1 MAEQVSYD
9 HALARSLALAQV
21 LPAQEVPL
29 AEGLGRIAAATVRAP
44 FALPGFAN
52 SAMDGYAVRIADLS
66 VDGPTRL
73 PVRDQILAGD
83 VRPRTLPAASA
94 MAIMTGATMPEGA
107 DTVVIHE
114 RCQVADG
121 EVLVPAGVKAGAN
134 VRPADDD
141 CAAGH
146 TLIRQGQVLDAGH
159 LSLLAA
165 FGRRSVAVRTRPRVA
180 VLVTGDELVP
190 PGQPLQTGQRHDSN
204 GPLLA
209 GLVAEAGADLVALEH
224 CGDDRAMLRQQLLA
238 LAGQADML
246 ITSGGVS
253 AGVADLLPGL
263 IAELGTLAYW
273 KVAMKPGMPVLCARI
288 GNAVVFGLPG
298 NPVSAGVTFQVLAR
312 PVLAAM
318 LGRDGNGLIEGHA
331 CLAEAWH
338 KHHRRLEFLRC
349 RVVIGQDGCLLATPF
364 AHQGSGALS
373 VLAQAD
379 GLLVLPE
386 GPMDLEAGRVLPLL
400 AWRISGG
407 DPGPGGDGAGQEGSP
422 ALA

>member
-1 MAEQVSYD
+1 M
-9 HALARSLALAQV
+9 
-21 LPAQEVPL
+21 PL

-146 TLIRQGQVLDAGH
+146 TLIRRAVWTRH

-165 FGRRSVAVRTRPRVA
+165 FGRRSITPHPAPVA
-180 VLVTGDELVP
+180 VLP
-190 PGQPLQTGQRHDSN
+190 
-204 GPLLA
+204 
-209 GLVAEAGADLVALEH
+209 
-224 CGDDRAMLRQQLLA
+224 DRR
-238 LAGQADML
+238 
-246 ITSGGVS
+246 
-253 AGVADLLPGL
+253 
-263 IAELGTLAYW
+263 
-273 KVAMKPGMPVLCARI
+273 
-288 GNAVVFGLPG
+288 
-298 NPVSAGVTFQVLAR
+298 
-312 PVLAAM
+312 
-318 LGRDGNGLIEGHA
+318 
-331 CLAEAWH
+331 
-338 KHHRRLEFLRC
+338 
-349 RVVIGQDGCLLATPF
+349 
-364 AHQGSGALS
+364 
-373 VLAQAD
+373 
-379 GLLVLPE
+379 
-386 GPMDLEAGRVLPLL
+386 
-400 AWRISGG
+400 
-407 DPGPGGDGAGQEGSP
+407 
-422 ALA
+422 